1 MLALI
6 TGASNGIGRDM
17 AIILSRM
24 GYDLILVSRN
34 EQKLKSLKSKLN
46 TKVNIIPLDLSRPE
60 SCRKLYNITHGID
73 IDILINNAGYGVFG
87 SFLST
92 DLDTELNMLDLNIKA
107 VHILTKLYLK
117 DFVAKDKGY
126 IMNVSSLA
134 GFLSGPLLSAY
145 YGSKAYV
152 LRLTQALNEELR
164 QIGSN
169 VHICALCPGPVAT
182 GFNNR
187 AGVQFSIKP
196 LNSHYVAGY
205 ALRQMFN
212 KHMVIVPGFSGKAA
226 AFLSRFAPTR
236 LMLFICYHIQHSKQK

>member
-6 TGASNGIGRDM
+6 TGASNGIGRDI

-34 EQKLKSLKSKLN
+34 EQKLRALKSGLK
-46 TKVNIIPLDLSRPE
+46 TKVKIISLDLSNPDACYE
-60 SCRKLYNITHGID
+60 LYNSTRGKD

-145 YGSKAYV
+145 YGSKSYV

-169 VHICALCPGPVAT
+169 VHICALCPGPVDT
-182 GFNNR
+182 GFNSR
-187 AGVQFSIKP
+187 AGVRFSVKP
-196 LNSHYVAGY
+196 LNSRYVASY
-205 ALRQMFN
+205 AIRQMFN
-212 KHMVIVPGFSGKAA
+212 NHMVIIPGFSGKAMV
-226 AFLSRFAPTR
+226 FLSRFAPTR